1 MILRSQ
7 RQQSH
12 AINPSS
18 DMGVKGQKWGD
29 VFTAFVTFVVLAE
42 LEGVNEYHT
51 DRNEGDGVSGALGA
65 VVVTLSFL

>member
-1 MILRSQ
+1 
-7 RQQSH
+7 
-12 AINPSS
+12 
-18 DMGVKGQKWGD
+18 MGVKGQKWGD